1 MKDDRD
7 SIDEMLDIW
16 GRELPDLDLVTEGIV
31 ERIQHLNFTL
41 RKMLEETLEG
51 HDLSHGEWGLLG
63 QLRRGGPPYR
73 STPGKLAR
81 RQGLSTGAMT
91 NRIDRL
97 EQAGF
102 VRRLPDPDDR
112 RSILV
117 ELTDRGRVVW
127 EESVGT
133 QAAKE
138 ALVADALDARE
149 KDALNTLLRRLVR
162 STDAVYGPW
171 GKKHDP
177 A

>member
-1 MKDDRD
+1 MATERD

-16 GRELPDLDLVTEGIV
+16 GKELPELDLVTEGIV
-31 ERIQHLNFTL
+31 ERMQHLTWTL
-41 RKMLEETLEG
+41 RKMLEETLAG

-73 STPGKLAR
+73 CTPGTLAR

-91 NRIDRL
+91 NRLDRL

-112 RSILV
+112 RSTLI
-117 ELTDRGRVVW
+117 ELTDVGRTVW

-138 ALVADALDARE
+138 AVIADALDAHE
-149 KDALNTLLRRLVR
+149 KDELNALLRRLVR
-162 STDAVYGPW
+162 STDAG
-171 GKKHDP
+171 
-177 A
+177 

>member
-1 MKDDRD
+1 MKKGERD
-7 SIDEMLDIW
+7 SIDEMLDRW
-16 GRELPDLDLVTEGIV
+16 GKELPDL
-31 ERIQHLNFTL
+31 
-41 RKMLEETLEG
+41 
-51 HDLSHGEWGLLG
+51 DLSHGEWGLLD

-73 STPGKLAR
+73 CTPGTFAR

-91 NRIDRL
+91 NRLDRL

-112 RSILV
+112 RSTLV
-117 ELTDRGRVVW
+117 ELTDAGRTVW

-138 ALVADALDARE
+138 AVIADALDARE
-149 KDALNTLLRRLVR
+149 KDELNALLRRLVH
-162 STDAVYGPW
+162 STDA
-171 GKKHDP
+171 

>member
-1 MKDDRD
+1 MADERD
-7 SIDEMLDIW
+7 SIDEMLDVW
-16 GRELPDLDLVTEGIV
+16 GKELPELDLVTEGIV
-31 ERIQHLNFTL
+31 ERIQHLNYTL
-41 RKMLEETLEG
+41 RKMLEETLAG

-97 EQAGF
+97 ERAGL

-112 RSILV
+112 RSTLV
-117 ELTDRGRVVW
+117 ELTDAGRAVW

-149 KDALNTLLRRLVR
+149 KDALNVLLRRLVR
-162 STDAVYGPW
+162 STDTVLGSSSR
-171 GKKHDP
+171 KD
-177 A
+177 